1 MAERLT
7 AGLAALMLLGG
18 SALQAR
24 DDGDVSARYETA
36 PKKRS
41 LAEIEKRNVRTSS
54 DRWAHTSSSSGAT
67 TTKRSGAKVQRADML
82 NEDTRPAR
90 VTIDE
95 MAEPPSP
102 YGSENLAPKSKKSVA
117 RTATGGSRVRQ
128 VQAKADE
135 DKDKPE
141 TDPKSDAKSED
152 VSPEKIPEPLPNEGK
167 TDPAAANPYKKVT
180 SPAQLK
186 RVTAILPFADYEPD
200 PEIARL
206 DPCRNLCP
214 RPGVCGPNEAHLC
227 PEELWEGGPYI
238 PRMFDPSCF
247 TWSATNLW
255 YNPLYFEDVA
265 LERYGHT
272 YCPLIQPA
280 VSVGRFGAQVVTL
293 PYHMAMDP
301 ICKKEYALGYY
312 RPGDCAPKLCYQ
324 PPLSLRGGLA
334 QAGVVTGLFFI
345 IP

>member
-1 MAERLT
+1 
-7 AGLAALMLLGG
+7 MLLSG

-41 LAEIEKRNVRTSS
+41 LADLERRSVTTSADRWSHRLSDDGDSPAKSTVPVRTKLKSQQVRTVRVADGTTES
-54 DRWAHTSSSSGAT
+54 D
-67 TTKRSGAKVQRADML
+67 
-82 NEDTRPAR
+82 RPAR

-95 MAEPPSP
+95 IAEPPVP
-102 YGSENLAPKSKKSVA
+102 YGAENLPAKPQKPVVRKTTMA
-117 RTATGGSRVRQ
+117 GRVRQ
-128 VQAKADE
+128 VQAKVEE
-135 DKDKPE
+135 DSEKPPEKPAENGDDKPAE
-141 TDPKSDAKSED
+141 PSA
-152 VSPEKIPEPLPNEGK
+152 EKLADEGK

-200 PEIARL
+200 PEIART

-214 RPGVCGPNEAHLC
+214 RPGACGPNKDHLC
-227 PEELWEGGPYI
+227 PEELWEGGPYM

-247 TWSATNLW
+247 TWAATNLW

-272 YCPLIQPA
+272 WCPLIQPA

-301 ICKKEYALGYY
+301 LCKKEYALGYY

-324 PPLSLRGGLA
+324 PPLSLRGGIA

>member
-24 DDGDVSARYETA
+24 DDGDVSSRYETT
-36 PKKRS
+36 PKNRS
-41 LAEIEKRNVRTSS
+41 LAETGKRNVRTSS
-54 DRWAHTSSSSGAT
+54 DRWAHGSSESSAT
-67 TTKRSGAKVQRADML
+67 RRSGSKVERADMV
-82 NEDTRPAR
+82 NSEDRPAR
-90 VTIDE
+90 VIIDE
-95 MAEPPSP
+95 MSEPPTP
-102 YGSENLAPKSKKSVA
+102 YGSENLVPKAKKPAP
-117 RTATGGSRVRQ
+117 RTSAGSRVRQ
-128 VQAKADE
+128 VQAKVE
-135 DKDKPE
+135 DDNEKPE
-141 TDPKSDAKSED
+141 PKPEAKPDEKL
-152 VSPEKIPEPLPNEGK
+152 PENVPETLPNEGK
-167 TDPAAANPYKKVT
+167 SDPAAANPYKKVT

-186 RVTAILPFADYEPD
+186 RVTAILPFQDYEPD

-214 RPGVCGPNEAHLC
+214 RPGDCGPNEAHLC
-227 PEELWEGGPYI
+227 PEELWEGGAYV

-247 TWSATNLW
+247 TWTATNLW
-255 YNPLYFEDVA
+255 YNPLYFEDVQ

-280 VSVGRFGAQVVTL
+280 VSVGKFGVQFLFL
-293 PYHMAMDP
+293 PYQIAMDP
-301 ICKKEYALGYY
+301 PCKKEYALGYY

-324 PPLSLRGGLA
+324 PPLSVRGGLA